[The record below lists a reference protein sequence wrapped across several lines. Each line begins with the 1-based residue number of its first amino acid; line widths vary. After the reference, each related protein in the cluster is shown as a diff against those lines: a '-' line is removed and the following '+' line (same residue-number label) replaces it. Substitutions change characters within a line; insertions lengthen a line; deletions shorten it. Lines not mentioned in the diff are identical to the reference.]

1 MLFDINIKNIKI
13 PSYPSIYE
21 NVNKYFW
28 LGFFGYFFFR
38 IKFKISVL
46 DLKLLPKTVF
56 HLEGLNYS
64 TSRRVWGKEYTTRLV
79 KVSKG
84 AVVSQRV

>member
-21 NVNKYFW
+21 NVNKYFC
-28 LGFFGYFFFR
+28 LGFLGGFFR

-56 HLEGLNYS
+56 HLEGLYYS
-64 TSRRVWGKEYTTRLV
+64 RQVWGKEYTTRLV